1 MKKDKKAGAGQD
13 EPTFEV
19 LRARIEARVGRPG
32 VLVVTSAIAGDGKSV
47 AAHGLASSLA
57 SIGCRTLLV
66 DAGKRSGIIIQP
78 PTSASI
84 EEIVLE
90 SACETTIPGLK
101 IVSLTSPALQR
112 KTGLPSVARALTVVR
127 GSYDYIVVDGDCA
140 LNNALSAHFV
150 SSADAVLVAVRAG
163 RRRQA
168 EDAELAEA
176 LGDLDAKFFGVV
188 AVSPAM
194 IGVGSNLVRLRGAQ
208 ASRGIETGHLDREPY
223 LRNARPGI
231 EL

>member
-1 MKKDKKAGAGQD
+1 MKKDKKAGAGED
-13 EPTFEV
+13 ESTFEV

-47 AAHGLASSLA
+47 AAHGLAAALA
-57 SIGCRTLLV
+57 SIGCRTLLIDV
-66 DAGKRSGIIIQP
+66 GKRSGILIQP
-78 PTSASI
+78 STSASI
-84 EEIVLE
+84 EEMMLE

-112 KTGLPSVARALTVVR
+112 KTSLPSVARALTVVR
-127 GSYDYIVVDGDCA
+127 GGYDYIVVDCDCA
-140 LNNALSAHFV
+140 LKNALSAHFV

-163 RRRQA
+163 RRRQP
-168 EDAELAEA
+168 EDGDLAEA
-176 LGDLDAKFFGVV
+176 LGDLGANFFGVV
-188 AVSPAM
+188 AINPAM

-208 ASRGIETGHLDREPY
+208 ASRGIETGHLDRE
-223 LRNARPGI
+223 LRFRGARSCT